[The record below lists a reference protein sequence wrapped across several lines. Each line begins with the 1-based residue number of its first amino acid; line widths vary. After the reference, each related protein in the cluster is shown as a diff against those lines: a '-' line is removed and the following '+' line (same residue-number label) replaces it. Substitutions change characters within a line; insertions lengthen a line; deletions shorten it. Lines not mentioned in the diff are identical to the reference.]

1 MPPELRPILAAVLSV
16 VALIVL
22 VTRLRV
28 HPFLGLLVASLM
40 LGFLAGLVPADI
52 IKNFGKGF
60 GDVMGSVGIIIGLGT
75 MRGGV
80 LVLSGGADRLAT
92 SLTSICCARFSTR
105 LVRRKSAGG
114 SWK

>member
-1 MPPELRPILAAVLSV
+1 MPPELQPILAAVLSV

-75 MRGGV
+75 MLCARSRSSSDPE
-80 LVLSGGADRLAT
+80 LSGPLNLVHRL
-92 SLTSICCARFSTR
+92 R
-105 LVRRKSAGG
+105 LSA
-114 SWK
+114 

>member
-1 MPPELRPILAAVLSV
+1 MPPELQPILAAVLSV

-60 GDVMGSVGIIIGLGT
+60 GENPPDLASVLITILLPPVLMLG
-75 MRGGV
+75 RSV
-80 LVLSGGADRLAT
+80 VELA
-92 SLTSICCARFSTR
+92 
-105 LVRRKSAGG
+105 
-114 SWK
+114 